1 MDTPRPSRRTNRT
14 RRVPLAGKIAG
25 LEEQLREK
33 KKQVEDMTRSLV
45 GWKNNFKDRHV
56 AKVDEID
63 GQYREKLQRAHKRW
77 RALRAALVAQ
87 GPRRSRALSALAALA
102 HWHELVAVG
111 KARPRPPPPRAARPA
126 RQGPRGCS
134 ICGRESTVG

>member
-1 MDTPRPSRRTNRT
+1 MIRK
-14 RRVPLAGKIAG
+14 LKGKIAG

-56 AKVDEID
+56 AKMDEID

-87 GPRRSRALSALAALA
+87 GSRRTRALSALAALA
-102 HWHELVAVG
+102 HWHEHVAVG
-111 KARPRPPPPRAARPA
+111 KARPRPPPPRRAACLFGAAPLRWPT
-126 RQGPRGCS
+126 RDLLKIP
-134 ICGRESTVG
+134 